1 MYIARLIS
9 VLFLGNETLASYS
22 LFRRNLK
29 LFENIKRVY
38 SSTFFKLSLSSLF
51 DFILEHPFSSPS
63 SETFFLVPRSI
74 KIGKLAA
81 LKQNYFNKFHI
92 EIRVLFRISFLPRLT
107 SVRKESEHKRQQFD
121 SSRHLSD
128 SAWFLT
134 FNSR

>member
-1 MYIARLIS
+1 METKRSPRFDAFVVSKLETSREYKKS
-9 VLFLGNETLASYS
+9 LFLFLNYHYPHFSI
-22 LFRRNLK
+22 LFSK
-29 LFENIKRVY
+29 I
-38 SSTFFKLSLSSLF
+38 FFPLR
-51 DFILEHPFSSPS
+51 PR
-63 SETFFLVPRSI
+63 ETFFLAPRSI

-81 LKQNYFNKFHI
+81 LRQNYFNKFHI
-92 EIRVLFRISFLPRLT
+92 EIRVQFRISFLPRLT